1 MHHSLLALHRHAAGT
16 DAAARLVAEKLS
28 ESFGKQVVV
37 DNRPGA
43 SNIIGTDIVAKAP
56 ADGYTVL
63 LAINN
68 HAINAGL
75 FTKLPYHPEKDFA
88 PITLIGLTPFML
100 VVHPSLPVKTTQD
113 LIALARAKA
122 GTLNYASPGNGTAAH
137 FAAELFKLRAK
148 VELTHIPYKGVSQ
161 AVIDLVAG
169 TVHVMIPSPGSA
181 LACTRILRISG
192 RIDGSAMRS
201 GV

>member
-1 MHHSLLALHRHAAGT
+1 
-16 DAAARLVAEKLS
+16 
-28 ESFGKQVVV
+28 
-37 DNRPGA
+37 
-43 SNIIGTDIVAKAP
+43 
-56 ADGYTVL
+56 
-63 LAINN
+63 
-68 HAINAGL
+68 
-75 FTKLPYHPEKDFA
+75 
-88 PITLIGLTPFML
+88 ML

-181 LACTRILRISG
+181 LAQVKAGRLRLLAVTTS
-192 RIDGSAMRS
+192 RRARALPDVPTLHES
-201 GV
+201 GVPGYEFSNWWGLLAPRGTPNGVVLRFQKDVAQLLQARDVQARLGGENGEAVGSTPEYFRDYLHAEIEKYSRLVKEIGLKPD

>member
-1 MHHSLLALHRHAAGT
+1 MNPPILIRTGVATCSLIAASMTCAIAQDFPQRPVRLVAPFSAGGGA
-16 DAAARLVAEKLS
+16 DAAARLVAEKRS
-28 ESFGKQVVV
+28 ASFGKQVVV

-43 SNIIGTDIVAKAP
+43 SSIIGTEIVAKAP
-56 ADGYTVL
+56 ADGYTIL

-75 FTKLPYHPEKDFA
+75 FTKLPYHPENDFA

-122 GTLNYASPGNGTAAH
+122 APQPISP
-137 FAAELFKLRAK
+137 
-148 VELTHIPYKGVSQ
+148 
-161 AVIDLVAG
+161 
-169 TVHVMIPSPGSA
+169 PSCS
-181 LACTRILRISG
+181 S
-192 RIDGSAMRS
+192 
-201 GV
+201 